1 VGAVKHELE
10 DVTIEKA
17 EDIAEKRYG
26 REFGQL
32 PASQQ
37 MQVWMEAEKQA
48 ISAMADY
55 NSLNT

>member
-1 VGAVKHELE
+1 MGMLKYDLE
-10 DVTIEKA
+10 DVTCEKA

-37 MQVWMEAEKQA
+37 MQVWMEAEEEARLA
-48 ISAMADY
+48 IIHH
-55 NSLNT
+55 NTLNT